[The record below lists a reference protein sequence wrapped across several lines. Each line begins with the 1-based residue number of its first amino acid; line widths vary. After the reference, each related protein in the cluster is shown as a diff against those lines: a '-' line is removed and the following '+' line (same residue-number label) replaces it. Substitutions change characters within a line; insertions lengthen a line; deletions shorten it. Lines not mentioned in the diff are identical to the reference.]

1 MSGSC
6 RKRDANPGD
15 AAATRTRPRPT
26 ARRVSDGS
34 VTVVCAGGARARRAG
49 SPRPL
54 ARVQLDRR
62 TRQPAVARRTRD
74 GGGGHGGERA
84 PPRTRSARDERRVFQ
99 LEHREA
105 RALDERAESMP
116 GEREVVDD
124 RVGVPL
130 PPAREWAE
138 GAERLHPRTMEA
150 GVRDAEREQP
160 ARRQDAVGLAK
171 DRLRLPGLIHDV
183 DERDHTERA
192 IAEGSRPASA
202 WTAPRPTPW

>member
-1 MSGSC
+1 M
-6 RKRDANPGD
+6 RW
-15 AAATRTRPRPT
+15 RTRISAASRGA
-26 ARRVSDGS
+26 ARRLSDGS
-34 VTVVCAGGARARRAG
+34 VTVVCTGGARARRAG

-54 ARVQLDRR
+54 ARVNLDRR

-74 GGGGHGGERA
+74 GGGRHGGERA

-124 RVGVPL
+124 RIGVPL

-138 GAERLHPRTMEA
+138 GAERPHPRTMEA
-150 GVRDAEREQP
+150 GIRDAEREQP
-160 ARRQDAVGLAK
+160 APRQDAVGLVE
-171 DRLRLPGLIHDV
+171 DGLRLPGLIHDV

-192 IAEGSRPASA
+192 VAEREPAGVGLDRA
-202 WTAPRPTPW
+202 AANLLGDEPARLPRD

>member
-6 RKRDANPGD
+6 RKRDANPSD
-15 AAATRTRPRPT
+15 AAATRTRPRAA
-26 ARRVSDGS
+26 ARRLSDGS

-74 GGGGHGGERA
+74 GGGGHG
-84 PPRTRSARDERRVFQ
+84 
-99 LEHREA
+99 
-105 RALDERAESMP
+105 DERAESMP

-124 RVGVPL
+124 RIGVPL

-138 GAERLHPRTMEA
+138 GAQRPHPRTMEA
-150 GVRDAEREQP
+150 GIRDAEGE
-160 ARRQDAVGLAK
+160 
-171 DRLRLPGLIHDV
+171 
-183 DERDHTERA
+183 
-192 IAEGSRPASA
+192 
-202 WTAPRPTPW
+202 

>member
-6 RKRDANPGD
+6 RKRDANPSD

-34 VTVVCAGGARARRAG
+34 VTVVCAGGARGRRAG
-49 SPRPL
+49 SPRFL
-54 ARVQLDRR
+54 ARVQLDRQ

-84 PPRTRSARDERRVFQ
+84 PPRTRPARDERRVFQ

-124 RVGVPL
+124 RRGVPL

-138 GAERLHPRTMEA
+138 GAERPNPRNMDA
-150 GVRDAEREQP
+150 GKR
-160 ARRQDAVGLAK
+160 
-171 DRLRLPGLIHDV
+171 
-183 DERDHTERA
+183 
-192 IAEGSRPASA
+192 IAG
-202 WTAPRPTPW
+202 

>member
-6 RKRDANPGD
+6 RKRDVKPSD
-15 AAATRTRPRPT
+15 AAATRTRPRAA
-26 ARRVSDGS
+26 ARRLSDGS
-34 VTVVCAGGARARRAG
+34 VTVVWAAGARARRAG

-124 RVGVPL
+124 RIGVPL

-138 GAERLHPRTMEA
+138 GAERPHPRTMEA
-150 GVRDAEREQP
+150 GIRAAEREQP
-160 ARRQDAVGLAK
+160 ARPQEPAGPAQD
-171 DRLRLPGLIHDV
+171 
-183 DERDHTERA
+183 
-192 IAEGSRPASA
+192 S
-202 WTAPRPTPW
+202 